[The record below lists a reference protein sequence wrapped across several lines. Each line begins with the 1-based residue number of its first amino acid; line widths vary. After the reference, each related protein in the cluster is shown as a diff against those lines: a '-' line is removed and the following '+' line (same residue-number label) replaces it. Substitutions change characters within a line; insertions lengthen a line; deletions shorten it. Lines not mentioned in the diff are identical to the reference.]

1 MADNDE
7 GFVFK
12 DKRKIDPETGEVRGN
27 AQEGAD
33 VSAPSEDHE
42 PGAEQGAADTEVLI
56 GLEIATLRED
66 VQRIQAE
73 YANYRK
79 RVERDRSVARDN
91 AIADVLTALLP
102 VLDDMQRA
110 REHNEFTGALK
121 ALGESVDAVA
131 TRFGL
136 EVYGTAGEGF
146 DPAVHE
152 ALTHTTAED
161 AGDAPVTV
169 VSNVYQ
175 VGYRHAGRVL
185 RPARVGVEDRPATS
199 E

>member
-12 DKRKIDPETGEVRGN
+12 DKRKVDPDTGEVRAN
-27 AQEGAD
+27 AEEGAD
-33 VSAPSEDHE
+33 TSVPSTGADDVSADSE
-42 PGAEQGAADTEVLI
+42 ALI
-56 GLEIATLRED
+56 GMEIATLRED

-91 AIADVLTALLP
+91 AVADVLMALLP

-121 ALGESVDAVA
+121 ALGESVEAVA

-136 EVYGTAGEGF
+136 EAYGVSGEGF

-185 RPARVGVEDRPATS
+185 RPARVGVEDRASSEPA
-199 E
+199 

>member
-12 DKRKIDPETGEVRGN
+12 DKRKIDPETGEVRVN
-27 AQEGAD
+27 AEEGVEA
-33 VSAPSEDHE
+33 SAPSEDV
-42 PGAEQGAADTEVLI
+42 EQAAADSEALI
-56 GLEIATLRED
+56 GMEIATLRED

-79 RVERDRSVARDN
+79 RVERDRSVARDS

-121 ALGESVDAVA
+121 ALGESVEAVA

-136 EVYGTAGEGF
+136 EVYGATGEAF

-185 RPARVGVEDRPATS
+185 RPARVGVEDRAVTS